1 MLISNEWLKEYV
13 TIDDSVSNLAE
24 RITRTG
30 IEVDDLIDYT
40 KDIKNLVVGFVK
52 SKDKHPDADK
62 LNVCQVDIGEDE
74 PVQIVCGAPNV
85 DAGQYVIVAKV
96 GGRLPGGIKI
106 KRAKL
111 RGERSEGMICSLQEI
126 GISSNYIPKSFES
139 GIYVFSESQVPG
151 TDALQALY
159 LDDQV
164 MEFDLTPNRADA
176 LSMIGTAYEV
186 AALYN
191 TKMTKPDT
199 TSNELE
205 LSANDELTVT
215 IENEDKVPYY
225 SARVV
230 HDVTIEPSPIWMQ
243 ARLIKAGIRPINNVV
258 DISNYVLLEYGQP
271 LHMFD
276 QDAIGSQQIVVRQAN
291 EGEKM
296 TTLDDT
302 ERELLTS
309 DIVITNGQTPIA
321 LAGVMGGDFSEVKEQ
336 TSNIVIEGAI
346 FDPVSIRHTSRRLNL
361 RSESSSRFE
370 KGIATEFVDE
380 AVDRACYLLQTYANG
395 KVLKD
400 RVSSGELGAFITP
413 IDITADKINRTIGFD
428 LSQNDIVTIFNQLG
442 FDTEINDDVIT
453 VLVPSRRKDITIK
466 EDLIE
471 EVARIYGYD
480 DIPSTLPVFDK
491 VTSGQLTDRQYKTRM
506 VKEVLEGAGLDQ
518 AITYSLVSKEDATA
532 FSMQQRQTIDLLMPM
547 SEAHASLRQS
557 LLPHLIE
564 AASYNVARKNK
575 DVKLFEIGNVF
586 FANGEGELPDQ
597 VEYLSGILTGDY
609 VVNQW
614 QGKKETVDFYLAKG
628 VVDRVSE
635 KLNLEFS
642 YRRADIDGLHPGRT
656 AEILLENKVVG
667 FIGELHPTLA
677 ADNDLKR
684 TYVFE
689 LNFDA
694 LMSVSVGY
702 INYQPIPRFPG
713 MSRDIALEVD
723 QNIPAADLLSTIH
736 AHGGNIL
743 KDTLVFDVYQ
753 GEHLEKGKKSIA
765 IRLNYLDTEETL
777 TDERVSK
784 VQAEIEAALI
794 EQGEVVEIGRA
805 HV

>member
-52 SKDKHPDADK
+52 SKEKHPDADK

-139 GIYVFSESQVPG
+139 GIFVFSESQVPG

-191 TKMTKPDT
+191 TKMTKPET

-243 ARLIKAGIRPINNVV
+243 VRLIKAGIRPINNVV

-321 LAGVMGGDFSEVKEQ
+321 LAGVMGGDFSEVKEH

-395 KVLKD
+395 KVLKY

-453 VLVPSRRKDITIK
+453 VQVPSRRKDITIK

-480 DIPSTLPVFDK
+480 DIPSTLPVFEK

-532 FSMQQRQTIDLLMPM
+532 FAMQQRQTIDLLMPM

-656 AEILLENKVVG
+656 AEILLENKVIG

-694 LMSVSVGY
+694 LMAVSVGY

-794 EQGEVVEIGRA
+794 EQGAVIR
-805 HV
+805 

>member
-13 TIDDSVSNLAE
+13 TIDDSVSDLAE

-52 SKDKHPDADK
+52 SKEKHPDADK

-191 TKMTKPDT
+191 TKMTKPET

-532 FSMQQRQTIDLLMPM
+532 FSMQQRQTIYLLMPM

-694 LMSVSVGY
+694 LMAVSVGY

-794 EQGEVVEIGRA
+794 EQGAVIR
-805 HV
+805 

>member
-52 SKDKHPDADK
+52 SKEKHPDADK

-191 TKMTKPDT
+191 TKMTKPET

-321 LAGVMGGDFSEVKEQ
+321 LAGVMGGDFSEVKEH

-346 FDPVSIRHTSRRLNL
+346 FDSVSIRHTSRRLNL

-400 RVSSGELGAFITP
+400 RVSSGVLGAFITP

-453 VLVPSRRKDITIK
+453 VQVPSRRKDITIK

-480 DIPSTLPVFDK
+480 DIPSTLPVFEK

-532 FSMQQRQTIDLLMPM
+532 FAMQQRQTIDLLMPM

-628 VVDRVSE
+628 VVDRVAE

-694 LMSVSVGY
+694 LMAVSVGY

-713 MSRDIALEVD
+713 MSRDIALEVN

-794 EQGEVVEIGRA
+794 KQGAVIR
-805 HV
+805 

>member
-52 SKDKHPDADK
+52 SKEKHPDADK

-85 DAGQYVIVAKV
+85 DVGQYVIVAKV

-126 GISSNYIPKSFES
+126 GISSNYVPKTFES
-139 GIYVFSESQVPG
+139 GIYVFSEAQVPG

-205 LSANDELTVT
+205 LSANNELTVT

-296 TTLDDT
+296 TTLDGT

-453 VLVPSRRKDITIK
+453 VQVPSRRKDITIK

-480 DIPSTLPVFDK
+480 DIPSTLPVFEK

-656 AEILLENKVVG
+656 AEILLENKIVG

-794 EQGEVVEIGRA
+794 EQGAVIR
-805 HV
+805 

>member
-52 SKDKHPDADK
+52 SKEKHPDADK

-191 TKMTKPDT
+191 TKMTKPET

-243 ARLIKAGIRPINNVV
+243 VRLIKAGIRPINNVV

-302 ERELLTS
+302 ERELLSS

-321 LAGVMGGDFSEVKEQ
+321 LAGVMGGDFSEVKEH

-453 VLVPSRRKDITIK
+453 VQVPSRRKDITIK

-480 DIPSTLPVFDK
+480 DIPSMLPVFEK

-532 FSMQQRQTIDLLMPM
+532 FAMQQRQTIDLLMPM

-628 VVDRVSE
+628 VVDRVAE

-694 LMSVSVGY
+694 LMAVSVGY

-765 IRLNYLDTEETL
+765 IRLNYLYTEETL

-794 EQGEVVEIGRA
+794 EQGAVIR
-805 HV
+805 

>member
-52 SKDKHPDADK
+52 SKEKHPDADK

-139 GIYVFSESQVPG
+139 GIFVFSESQVPG

-191 TKMTKPDT
+191 TKMTKPET

-243 ARLIKAGIRPINNVV
+243 VRLIKAGIRPINNVV

-321 LAGVMGGDFSEVKEQ
+321 LAGVMGGDFSEVKEH

-453 VLVPSRRKDITIK
+453 VQVPSRRKDITIK

-480 DIPSTLPVFDK
+480 DIPSTLPVFEK

-532 FSMQQRQTIDLLMPM
+532 FAMQQRQTIDLLMPM

-586 FANGEGELPDQ
+586 FVNGEGELPDQ

-656 AEILLENKVVG
+656 AEILLENKVIG

-694 LMSVSVGY
+694 LMAVSVGY

-794 EQGEVVEIGRA
+794 EQGAVIR
-805 HV
+805 

>member
-52 SKDKHPDADK
+52 SKEKHPDADK

-139 GIYVFSESQVPG
+139 GIYVFSEAQVPG

-205 LSANDELTVT
+205 LSANNELTVT

-296 TTLDDT
+296 TTLDGT

-453 VLVPSRRKDITIK
+453 VQVPSRRKDITIK

-480 DIPSTLPVFDK
+480 DIPSTLPVFEK

-628 VVDRVSE
+628 IVDRVSE

-694 LMSVSVGY
+694 LMAVSVGY

-794 EQGEVVEIGRA
+794 EQGAVIR
-805 HV
+805 

>member
-52 SKDKHPDADK
+52 SKEKHPDADK

-139 GIYVFSESQVPG
+139 GIYVFSEAQVPG

-191 TKMTKPDT
+191 TKMTKPET
-199 TSNELE
+199 TSNELD

-667 FIGELHPTLA
+667 FIGELHPILA
-677 ADNDLKR
+677 ADNDLKC

-694 LMSVSVGY
+694 LMAVSVGY

-794 EQGEVVEIGRA
+794 EQGAVIR
-805 HV
+805 

>member
-52 SKDKHPDADK
+52 SKEKHPDADK

-139 GIYVFSESQVPG
+139 GIFVFSESQVPG

-191 TKMTKPDT
+191 TKMTKPET

-243 ARLIKAGIRPINNVV
+243 VRLIKAGIRPINNVV

-321 LAGVMGGDFSEVKEQ
+321 LAGVMGGDFSEVKEH

-453 VLVPSRRKDITIK
+453 VQVPSRRKDITIK

-480 DIPSTLPVFDK
+480 DIPSTLPVFEK

-518 AITYSLVSKEDATA
+518 TITYSLVSKEDATA
-532 FSMQQRQTIDLLMPM
+532 FAMQQRQTIDLLMPM

-564 AASYNVARKNK
+564 VASYNVARKNK

-656 AEILLENKVVG
+656 AEILLENKVIG

-694 LMSVSVGY
+694 LMAVSVGY

-794 EQGEVVEIGRA
+794 EQGAVIR
-805 HV
+805 

>member
-52 SKDKHPDADK
+52 SKEKHPDADK

-139 GIYVFSESQVPG
+139 GIYVYSESQVPG

-191 TKMTKPDT
+191 TKMTKPET

-321 LAGVMGGDFSEVKEQ
+321 LAGVMGGDFSEVKEH

-346 FDPVSIRHTSRRLNL
+346 FDSVSIRHTSRRLNL

-453 VLVPSRRKDITIK
+453 VQVPSRRKDITIK

-480 DIPSTLPVFDK
+480 DIPSTLPVFEK

-532 FSMQQRQTIDLLMPM
+532 FAMQQRQTIDLLMPM

-614 QGKKETVDFYLAKG
+614 QGKKEEVDFYLAKG

-694 LMSVSVGY
+694 LMAVSVGY

-794 EQGEVVEIGRA
+794 EQGAVIR
-805 HV
+805 

>member
-52 SKDKHPDADK
+52 SKEKHPDADK

-139 GIYVFSESQVPG
+139 GIYVFSEAQVPG

-205 LSANDELTVT
+205 LSANNELTVT

-296 TTLDDT
+296 TTLDGT

-453 VLVPSRRKDITIK
+453 VQVPSRRKDITIK

-480 DIPSTLPVFDK
+480 DIPSTLPVFEK

-532 FSMQQRQTIDLLMPM
+532 LSMQQRQTIDLLMPM

-628 VVDRVSE
+628 IVDRVSE

-694 LMSVSVGY
+694 LMAVSVGY

-794 EQGEVVEIGRA
+794 EHGAVIR
-805 HV
+805 

>member
-52 SKDKHPDADK
+52 SKEKHPDADK

-111 RGERSEGMICSLQEI
+111 RGERSEGMTCSLQEI

-139 GIYVFSESQVPG
+139 GIFVFSESQVPG

-191 TKMTKPDT
+191 TKMTKPET

-243 ARLIKAGIRPINNVV
+243 VRLIKAGIRPINNVV

-321 LAGVMGGDFSEVKEQ
+321 LAGVMGGDFSEVKEH

-453 VLVPSRRKDITIK
+453 VQVPSRRKDITIK

-480 DIPSTLPVFDK
+480 DIPSTLPVFEK

-532 FSMQQRQTIDLLMPM
+532 FAMQQRQTIDLLMPM

-656 AEILLENKVVG
+656 AEILLENKVIG

-694 LMSVSVGY
+694 LMAVSVGY

-794 EQGEVVEIGRA
+794 EQGAVIR
-805 HV
+805 

>member
-52 SKDKHPDADK
+52 SKEKHPDADK

-139 GIYVFSESQVPG
+139 GIYVFSEAQVPG

-191 TKMTKPDT
+191 TKMTKPET
-199 TSNELE
+199 TSNELD

-413 IDITADKINRTIGFD
+413 IDITDDKINRTIGFD

-614 QGKKETVDFYLAKG
+614 QDKKETVDFYLAKG

-667 FIGELHPTLA
+667 FIGELHPILA

-694 LMSVSVGY
+694 LMAVSVGY

-794 EQGEVVEIGRA
+794 EQGAVIR
-805 HV
+805 

>member
-52 SKDKHPDADK
+52 SKEKHPDADK

-139 GIYVFSESQVPG
+139 GIYVFSEAQVPG

-191 TKMTKPDT
+191 TKMTKPET

-628 VVDRVSE
+628 VVDRVFE

-667 FIGELHPTLA
+667 FIGELHPILA

-694 LMSVSVGY
+694 LMAVSVGY

-794 EQGEVVEIGRA
+794 EQGAVIR
-805 HV
+805 

>member
-52 SKDKHPDADK
+52 SKEKHPDADK

-139 GIYVFSESQVPG
+139 GIYVFSEAQVPG

-191 TKMTKPDT
+191 TKMTKPET
-199 TSNELE
+199 TSNELD

-667 FIGELHPTLA
+667 FIGELHPILA

-694 LMSVSVGY
+694 LMAVSVGY

-794 EQGEVVEIGRA
+794 EQGADRKSVV
-805 HV
+805 

>member
-13 TIDDSVSNLAE
+13 TIDDSVSDLAE

-52 SKDKHPDADK
+52 SKEKHPDADK

-139 GIYVFSESQVPG
+139 GVYVFSESQVPG

-164 MEFDLTPNRADA
+164 MEFDLTPNRVDA

-191 TKMTKPDT
+191 TKMTKPET

-694 LMSVSVGY
+694 LMAVSVGY

-794 EQGEVVEIGRA
+794 EQGAVIR
-805 HV
+805 

>member
-52 SKDKHPDADK
+52 SKEKHPDADK

-126 GISSNYIPKSFES
+126 GISSNYVPKSFES

-321 LAGVMGGDFSEVKEQ
+321 LAGVMGGDFSEVKEH

-361 RSESSSRFE
+361 RSESSSRFG

-453 VLVPSRRKDITIK
+453 VQVPSRRKDITIK

-480 DIPSTLPVFDK
+480 DIPSTLPVFEK

-532 FSMQQRQTIDLLMPM
+532 FAMQQRQTIDLLMPM

-694 LMSVSVGY
+694 LMAVSVGY

-794 EQGEVVEIGRA
+794 EQGAVIR
-805 HV
+805 

>member
-52 SKDKHPDADK
+52 SKEKHPDADK

-126 GISSNYIPKSFES
+126 GISSNYVPKSFES

-321 LAGVMGGDFSEVKEQ
+321 LAGVMGGDFSEVKEH

-453 VLVPSRRKDITIK
+453 VQVPSRRKDITIK

-480 DIPSTLPVFDK
+480 DIPSTLPVFEK

-532 FSMQQRQTIDLLMPM
+532 FAMQQRQTIDLLMPM

-694 LMSVSVGY
+694 LMAVSVGY

-736 AHGGNIL
+736 AHGGNIS

-794 EQGEVVEIGRA
+794 EQGAVIR
-805 HV
+805 

>member
-52 SKDKHPDADK
+52 SKEKHPDADK

-139 GIYVFSESQVPG
+139 GIYVFSEAQVPG

-628 VVDRVSE
+628 DVDRVSE

-689 LNFDA
+689 LNFDV
-694 LMSVSVGY
+694 LMAVSVGY

-794 EQGEVVEIGRA
+794 EQGAVIR
-805 HV
+805 

>member
-13 TIDDSVSNLAE
+13 TIDDSVSDLAE

-52 SKDKHPDADK
+52 SKEKHPDADK

-191 TKMTKPDT
+191 TKMTKPET

-309 DIVITNGQTPIA
+309 DIVITNGKTPIA

-442 FDTEINDDVIT
+442 FDTEINDNVIT

-694 LMSVSVGY
+694 LMAVSVGY

-794 EQGEVVEIGRA
+794 EQGAVIR
-805 HV
+805 

>member
-52 SKDKHPDADK
+52 SKEKHPDADK

-74 PVQIVCGAPNV
+74 PVQIVCGAPNF

-139 GIYVFSESQVPG
+139 GIYVFSEAQVPG

-694 LMSVSVGY
+694 LMAVSVGY

-794 EQGEVVEIGRA
+794 EQGAVIR
-805 HV
+805 

>member
-52 SKDKHPDADK
+52 SKEKHPDADK

-139 GIYVFSESQVPG
+139 GIYVFSEAQVPG

-191 TKMTKPDT
+191 TKMTKPET
-199 TSNELE
+199 TSNELD

-667 FIGELHPTLA
+667 FIGELHPILA

-694 LMSVSVGY
+694 LMAVSVGY

-753 GEHLEKGKKSIA
+753 GEHLKKGKKSIA

-794 EQGEVVEIGRA
+794 EQGAVIR
-805 HV
+805 

>member
-52 SKDKHPDADK
+52 SKEKHPDADK

-139 GIYVFSESQVPG
+139 GIYVFSEAQVPG

-191 TKMTKPDT
+191 TKMTKSET
-199 TSNELE
+199 TSNELD

-532 FSMQQRQTIDLLMPM
+532 FSMKQRQTIDLLMPM

-614 QGKKETVDFYLAKG
+614 QDKKETVDFYLAKG

-667 FIGELHPTLA
+667 FIGELHPILA

-694 LMSVSVGY
+694 LMAVSVGY

-794 EQGEVVEIGRA
+794 EQGAVIR
-805 HV
+805 

>member
-52 SKDKHPDADK
+52 SKEKHPDADK

-139 GIYVFSESQVPG
+139 GIFVFSESQVPG

-191 TKMTKPDT
+191 TKMTKPET

-243 ARLIKAGIRPINNVV
+243 VRLIKAGIRPINNVV

-321 LAGVMGGDFSEVKEQ
+321 LAGVMGGDFSEVKEH

-453 VLVPSRRKDITIK
+453 VQVPSRRKDITIK

-480 DIPSTLPVFDK
+480 DIPSTLPVFEK

-532 FSMQQRQTIDLLMPM
+532 FAMQQRQTIDLLMPM

-642 YRRADIDGLHPGRT
+642 YRRADIDGLHPGRI
-656 AEILLENKVVG
+656 AEILLENKVIG

-694 LMSVSVGY
+694 LMAVSVGY

-794 EQGEVVEIGRA
+794 EQGAVIR
-805 HV
+805 

>member
-52 SKDKHPDADK
+52 SKEKHPDADK

-139 GIYVFSESQVPG
+139 GIFVFSESQVPG

-191 TKMTKPDT
+191 TKMTKPET

-243 ARLIKAGIRPINNVV
+243 VRLIKAGIRPINNVV

-321 LAGVMGGDFSEVKEQ
+321 LAGVMGGDFSEVKEH

-453 VLVPSRRKDITIK
+453 VQVPSRRKDITIK

-480 DIPSTLPVFDK
+480 DIPSTLPVFEK

-518 AITYSLVSKEDATA
+518 AITYSLVSKEDATVFA
-532 FSMQQRQTIDLLMPM
+532 MQQRQTIDLLMPM

-656 AEILLENKVVG
+656 AEILLENKVIG

-694 LMSVSVGY
+694 LMAVSVGY

-794 EQGEVVEIGRA
+794 EQGAVIR
-805 HV
+805 

>member
-13 TIDDSVSNLAE
+13 TIDDSVSDLAE

-30 IEVDDLIDYT
+30 IDVDDLIDYT

-52 SKDKHPDADK
+52 SKEKHPDADK

-191 TKMTKPDT
+191 TKMTKPET

-694 LMSVSVGY
+694 LMAVSVGY

-794 EQGEVVEIGRA
+794 EQGAVIR
-805 HV
+805 

>member
-52 SKDKHPDADK
+52 SKEKHPDADK

-139 GIYVFSESQVPG
+139 GIYVFSEAQVPG

-191 TKMTKPDT
+191 TKMTKPET
-199 TSNELE
+199 TSNELD

-614 QGKKETVDFYLAKG
+614 QDKKETVDFYLAKG

-667 FIGELHPTLA
+667 FIGELHPILA

-694 LMSVSVGY
+694 LMAVSVGY

-723 QNIPAADLLSTIH
+723 QNIPAVDLLSTIH

-794 EQGEVVEIGRA
+794 EQGAVIR
-805 HV
+805 

>member
-52 SKDKHPDADK
+52 SKEKHPDADK
-62 LNVCQVDIGEDE
+62 LNICQVDIGEDE

-126 GISSNYIPKSFES
+126 GISSNYVPKSFES

-321 LAGVMGGDFSEVKEQ
+321 LAGVMGGDFSEVKEH

-453 VLVPSRRKDITIK
+453 VQVPSRRKDITIK

-480 DIPSTLPVFDK
+480 DIPSTLPVFEK

-532 FSMQQRQTIDLLMPM
+532 FAMQQRQTIDLLMPM

-694 LMSVSVGY
+694 LMAVSVGY

-723 QNIPAADLLSTIH
+723 QNIPATDLLSTIH

-794 EQGEVVEIGRA
+794 EQGAVIR
-805 HV
+805 

>member
-52 SKDKHPDADK
+52 SKEKYPDADK

-139 GIYVFSESQVPG
+139 GIYVFSEAQVPG

-191 TKMTKPDT
+191 TKMTKPET
-199 TSNELE
+199 TSNELD

-667 FIGELHPTLA
+667 FIGELHPILA

-694 LMSVSVGY
+694 LMAVSVGY

-794 EQGEVVEIGRA
+794 EQGAVIR
-805 HV
+805 

>member
-13 TIDDSVSNLAE
+13 TIDDSVSDLAE

-52 SKDKHPDADK
+52 SKEKHPDADK

-191 TKMTKPDT
+191 TKMTKPET

-243 ARLIKAGIRPINNVV
+243 ARLIKAGIRPINSVV

-694 LMSVSVGY
+694 LMAVSVGY

-794 EQGEVVEIGRA
+794 EQGAVIR
-805 HV
+805 

>member
-52 SKDKHPDADK
+52 SKEKHPDADK

-139 GIYVFSESQVPG
+139 GIFVFSESQVPG

-191 TKMTKPDT
+191 TKMTKPET

-243 ARLIKAGIRPINNVV
+243 VRLIKAGIRPINNVV

-321 LAGVMGGDFSEVKEQ
+321 LAGVMGGDFSEVKEH

-453 VLVPSRRKDITIK
+453 VQVPSRRKDITIK

-480 DIPSTLPVFDK
+480 DIPSTLPAFEK

-532 FSMQQRQTIDLLMPM
+532 FAMQQRQTIDLLMPM

-656 AEILLENKVVG
+656 AEILLENKVIG

-694 LMSVSVGY
+694 LMAVSVGY

-794 EQGEVVEIGRA
+794 EQGAVIR
-805 HV
+805 

>member
-52 SKDKHPDADK
+52 SKEKHPDADK

-126 GISSNYIPKSFES
+126 GISSNYVPKSFES

-186 AALYN
+186 AVLYN

-321 LAGVMGGDFSEVKEQ
+321 LAGVMGGDFSEVKEH

-453 VLVPSRRKDITIK
+453 VQVPSRRKDITIK

-480 DIPSTLPVFDK
+480 DIPSTLPVFEK

-532 FSMQQRQTIDLLMPM
+532 FAMQQRQTIDLLMPM

-694 LMSVSVGY
+694 LMAVSVGY

-794 EQGEVVEIGRA
+794 EQGAVIR
-805 HV
+805 

>member
-52 SKDKHPDADK
+52 SKEKHPDADK

-74 PVQIVCGAPNV
+74 PVQIVCGAPYV

-126 GISSNYIPKSFES
+126 GISSNYVPKTFES
-139 GIYVFSESQVPG
+139 GIYVFSEAQVPG

-191 TKMTKPDT
+191 TKMTKPET

-564 AASYNVARKNK
+564 AASYNAARKNK

-694 LMSVSVGY
+694 LMAVSVGY

-794 EQGEVVEIGRA
+794 EQGAVIR
-805 HV
+805 

>member
-52 SKDKHPDADK
+52 SKEKHPDADK
-62 LNVCQVDIGEDE
+62 LNVCQVDVGEDE

-96 GGRLPGGIKI
+96 GGKLPGGIKI

-191 TKMTKPDT
+191 TKMTKPET

-302 ERELLTS
+302 ERELLMS

-321 LAGVMGGDFSEVKEQ
+321 LAGVMGGDFSEVKEH

-346 FDPVSIRHTSRRLNL
+346 FDSVSIRHTSRRLNL

-453 VLVPSRRKDITIK
+453 VQVPSRRKDITIK

-480 DIPSTLPVFDK
+480 DIPSTLPVFEK

-532 FSMQQRQTIDLLMPM
+532 FAMQQRQTIDLLMPM

-794 EQGEVVEIGRA
+794 EQGAVIR
-805 HV
+805 